1 MVCVYLHS
9 FNKNNIIQEE
19 SVKEQSCFAASLI
32 ALSATRQP
40 TTDYPL
46 CFLLTLYVNDDVKW
60 SIKHSPGQQL
70 LCLKKSCFKI
80 PTTYGLGHRF
90 SFLIGCGQFL
100 PHMSQP
106 NGRRQGGE
114 NRGRRKKNVLRQTD
128 RDGHSAIT
136 LTLKL
141 FGLSSVWIILKT

>member
-80 PTTYGLGHRF
+80 PTTYGLG
-90 SFLIGCGQFL
+90 LIFDWLRAVLTSYEPAKWQTAGWWEQRQKKEKCPAADRAWWTL
-100 PHMSQP
+100 SDNP
-106 NGRRQGGE
+106 NPKAVWFIFCLNHFE
-114 NRGRRKKNVLRQTD
+114 NLN
-128 RDGHSAIT
+128 
-136 LTLKL
+136 
-141 FGLSSVWIILKT
+141 